1 MKEQSK
7 LYNGRNWLTI
17 LLFIIYLIVITWIL
31 LFKLGV
37 HFSNMGKRNL
47 NLIPFNDRF
56 ILSSGNISNVV
67 IFIPL
72 GLYVGI
78 LFERWSFG
86 KKILFFFLISF
97 IVEALQYILRIGIS
111 DVTDIITNTLGG
123 VIGLLLF
130 NVIEKAFN
138 NRIKAQKFIN
148 IIAAAG
154 TFLMILL
161 LVLLKMNMLPVKYR

>member
-1 MKEQSK
+1 MKDPSK
-7 LYNGRNWLTI
+7 LYNGRNRLTI
-17 LLFIIYLIVITWIL
+17 LLFIIYLIVIAWIL

-37 HFSNMGKRNL
+37 HFSNIGKRNL
-47 NLIPFNDRF
+47 NLIPFNGRL
-56 ILSSGNISNVV
+56 ILNSENISNIV
-67 IFIPL
+67 IFVPL
-72 GLYVGI
+72 GLYAGI

-86 KKILFFFLISF
+86 KKILFFLLLSF
-97 IVEALQYILRIGIS
+97 IVEALQYILRIGVS
-111 DVTDIITNTLGG
+111 DVTDIITNTIGG

-130 NVIEKAFN
+130 KAIDKAFK

-161 LVLLKMNMLPVKYR
+161 LVLLKMNILPIKYQ

>member
-17 LLFIIYLIVITWIL
+17 LLFIIYLIVIAWIL

-47 NLIPFNDRF
+47 NFIPFNGRL
-56 ILSSGNISNVV
+56 ILNSENISNIV
-67 IFIPL
+67 IFVPL
-72 GLYVGI
+72 GLYAGI

-86 KKILFFFLISF
+86 KKILFFLLLSF
-97 IVEALQYILRIGIS
+97 IVEALQYILRIGVS

-130 NVIEKAFN
+130 KAIDNAFN
-138 NRIKAQKFIN
+138 NSIRAQKFIN
-148 IIAAAG
+148 IMAAAG